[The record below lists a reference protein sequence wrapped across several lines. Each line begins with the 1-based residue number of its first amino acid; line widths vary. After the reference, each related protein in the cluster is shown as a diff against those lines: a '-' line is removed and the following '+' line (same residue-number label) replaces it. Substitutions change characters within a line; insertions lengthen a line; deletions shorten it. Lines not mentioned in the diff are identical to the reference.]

1 MSSRFAN
8 RLKRIHGFHAKHD
21 AHRTKAEQLA
31 DKVTQF
37 TGTVTFLSINAVWFV
52 VWIIINL
59 NAIPG
64 IKAFDPFPFALLTMA
79 VSLEAIF
86 LSIFV
91 LISQNRDARIA
102 DLRQE
107 IDLQINMIAEEEITK
122 MMQMI
127 GAIYKTLEHKATKDP
142 EIEEM
147 MKPLNIDQIEKRLEK
162 EYDEIKKEHK
172 SNPHHS

>member
-8 RLKRIHGFHAKHD
+8 RLKRIRGFHAKHD
-21 AHRTKAEQLA
+21 ARRTHAEVIA

-37 TGTVTFLSINAVWFV
+37 TGTVAFLVINAVWFFT
-52 VWIIINL
+52 WIVINL
-59 NAIPG
+59 NLFPS
-64 IKAFDPFPFALLTMA
+64 IKAFDPFPFALLTMI

-91 LISQNRDARIA
+91 LISQNRDAKIA

-122 MMQMI
+122 IMQMLA
-127 GAIYKTLEHKATKDP
+127 AIYKKVERKEERDP
-142 EIEEM
+142 EILEM
-147 MKPLNIDQIEKRLEK
+147 MKPLNIDEIEKRLET
-162 EYDEIKKEHK
+162 EYDEIKKK
-172 SNPHHS
+172 N

>member
-21 AHRTKAEQLA
+21 AHRTKAEALA
-31 DKVTQF
+31 DKVIQF
-37 TGTVTFLSINAVWFV
+37 TGTVVFLLINAVWFI

-59 NAIPG
+59 NIFPG
-64 IKAFDPFPFALLTMA
+64 IKAFDPFPFALLTMI

-91 LISQNRDARIA
+91 LISQNRDAKIA

-127 GAIYKTLEHKATKDP
+127 GAIYKTLEHKSAKDP
-142 EIEEM
+142 EIAEM
-147 MKPLNIDQIEKRLEK
+147 MKPLNIDEIEKKLEK
-162 EYDEIKKEHK
+162 EYDDIKKERR
-172 SNPHHS
+172 